1 MNLNTLI
8 NIDELRDYIQS
19 DIALKWVKSLISRY
33 SETSES
39 LDFITLK
46 KGITKEVLDELLP
59 LSKYAQSYYNDP
71 KVFLKFYP
79 GSTTSYD
86 ADFIDSE
93 GKLLERIEVTVAI
106 DGQQSTIQAESIV
119 EFGHSPI
126 YHTPE
131 YCGNVKNR
139 TINETDGDIV
149 GTDSIIDLQSER
161 IQRAYRKKHENL
173 HKYPNTTL
181 LIGADI
187 PLFMEWEYQAIIDKF
202 EVLEDTF
209 NSIKCVNISSNHCWI
224 LK

>member
-1 MNLNTLI
+1 MNTLI

-33 SETSES
+33 SETPES

-93 GKLLERIEVTVAI
+93 GKLLERKEVTVAI

-224 LK
+224 LKLI